1 MMKVKIFNTIA
12 ESGLRKLEEAEI
24 GYSADFDDYDAIL
37 VRSAKLHDIPF
48 SKNLKCIARAGAGV
62 NNIPI
67 KDCSERGIVVF
78 NTPGANANAV
88 KELVMA
94 ALLLSSRGIYQGI
107 EWVKGLETE
116 DISKEVEAKKSR
128 FAGQEIAGK
137 KLGVIGLGAIGVQV
151 ANAAASMGMVVYGYD
166 PFISVK
172 AAWGL
177 KARVHRAQSLK
188 EIFETCDYISIH
200 VPFNEKTVH
209 IIDKDAI
216 DSMKQGVRL
225 FNFARGEL
233 VDTQAV
239 QQALEDGKAACYVT
253 DFPIKELLQY
263 DEAICLPHLGAST
276 KESEENCAVMAA
288 EEIMEYLL
296 YGNIVNSVNF
306 PDMKLSQETKCRIC
320 VINKNIPN
328 MVSSMTS
335 ALAEAGVNI
344 ENMANKAR
352 DNYAYTILET
362 NDEVTED
369 LLERLRNRD
378 GIVQVRLI
386 IMNA

>member
-1 MMKVKIFNTIA
+1 MKVKIFNTIA
-12 ESGLRKLEEAEI
+12 ESGLQKLKQAEI
-24 GYSADFDDYDAIL
+24 EYAADFDDYDAIL

-48 SKNLKCIARAGAGV
+48 SKSLKCIARAGAGV

-94 ALLLSSRGIYQGI
+94 ALFLSSRRIYQGI
-107 EWVKGLETE
+107 EWVKGLDAV
-116 DISKEVEAKKSR
+116 DISKEIETKKSR
-128 FAGQEIAGK
+128 FAGQEIADK

-151 ANAAASMGMVVYGYD
+151 ANAAASMGMEVYGYD

-177 KARVHRAQSLK
+177 KARVHHAQSLR
-188 EIFETCDYISIH
+188 EIFENCDYISIH

-209 IIDKDAI
+209 IIDEDAI
-216 DSMKQGVRL
+216 DLMKRGVRL

-239 QQALEDGKAACYVT
+239 RQALEDGKVACYVT
-253 DFPIKELLQY
+253 DFPNKELLQC

-276 KESEENCAVMAA
+276 KESEENCAIMAA
-288 EEIMEYLL
+288 EEIMEYLM
-296 YGNIVNSVNF
+296 YGNIINSVNF
-306 PDMKLSQETKCRIC
+306 PDMKLSQETKYRIC

-328 MVSSMTS
+328 MVSSMTA
-335 ALAEAGVNI
+335 ALAEAGINI
-344 ENMANKAR
+344 ENMANKAK
-352 DNYAYTILET
+352 DTYAYTILET
-362 NDEVTED
+362 NDEVNED
-369 LLERLRNRD
+369 LLERLRSRD
-378 GIVQVRLI
+378 GIIQVRLI
-386 IMNA
+386 TMID